1 MPLITLANCD
11 TEPVHTPDAIQP
23 FGYLLAVDPQLRAIT
38 HWSSNVAELGDLPVE
53 LSADSLKQRLIRN
66 RLTRS
71 CHTAT
76 QQPETQHLPPLVCN
90 SPAANR
96 CAFCRTGKAATSF
109 SS

>member
-53 LSADSLKQRLIRN
+53 LSADSLKQLFDTESLN
-66 RLTRS
+66 AVVSHGNAATRD
-71 CHTAT
+71 AT
-76 QQPETQHLPPLVCN
+76 LVCN

-109 SS
+109 TS